1 MHILI
6 IVILLLLFVRV
17 QSTLLYTVDG
27 HFYDQQ
33 QKQQHYQFFQF
44 SNNLR
49 LSYSQLAELFYC

>member
-6 IVILLLLFVRV
+6 IVILLLLSVRI
-17 QSTLLYTVDG
+17 QSTLLYNVDG

-33 QKQQHYQFFQF
+33 HHQFFQF

-49 LSYSQLAELFYC
+49 LSYPQLAELFYC

>member
-6 IVILLLLFVRV
+6 IVISLLLFVRV
-17 QSTLLYTVDG
+17 QSTLLYTVHG

-33 QKQQHYQFFQF
+33 QQQQHHQYFQF

-49 LSYSQLAELFYC
+49 LSYPQLAELFCC

>member
-1 MHILI
+1 MLILI
-6 IVILLLLFVRV
+6 ILIKLLLCVRV

-33 QKQQHYQFFQF
+33 QQQQHHQFFQF

-49 LSYSQLAELFYC
+49 LSYPQLAELLYC